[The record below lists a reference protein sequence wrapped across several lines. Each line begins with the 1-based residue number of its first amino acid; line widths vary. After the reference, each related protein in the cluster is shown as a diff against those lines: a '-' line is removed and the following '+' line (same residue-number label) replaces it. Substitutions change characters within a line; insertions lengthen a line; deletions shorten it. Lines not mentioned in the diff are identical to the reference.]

1 MKQDTVVIQSMKY
14 TVKLFVGE
22 LINADGFISIDDDL
36 KADFQNLKQKA
47 KSICSC
53 LSTKRTY

>member
-1 MKQDTVVIQSMKY
+1 M
-14 TVKLFVGE
+14 KLFVGE

-47 KSICSC
+47 KKAYARACR
-53 LSTKRTY
+53 LKRTY